1 MDIEYM
7 DSQIKSFIDQY
18 WGTAIG
24 ESIYN
29 WRNNIRD
36 DDSDGIEAIYRDL
49 EMQGYVN

>member
-1 MDIEYM
+1 MDIGYM

-29 WRNNIRD
+29 WRSNTRD
-36 DDSDGIEAIYRDL
+36 DDYEGIKDIYKDL
-49 EMQGYVN
+49 EAQGYV